1 MFENKNTGGE
11 KMSKEFWKWN
21 GEELCNSQGVL
32 TLAEQFSGKRP
43 SRTTLR
49 KWLSNGLMYKAFV
62 SRSYVFRVETVKKF
76 LESLDK
82 TQDQRTYK
90 QEAV

>member
-1 MFENKNTGGE
+1 MKKE
-11 KMSKEFWKWN
+11 KKSTEFWEWN
-21 GEELCNSQGVL
+21 GELLCNSAGVL

-82 TQDQRTYK
+82 TQDQRNYK

>member
-1 MFENKNTGGE
+1 
-11 KMSKEFWKWN
+11 MSKEFWVWQ

-32 TLAEQFSGKRP
+32 TLASQFNGGKRP

-82 TQDQRTYK
+82 TQDQHNYK